1 VHDPRATYREKVIAC
16 ERGGTF
22 KYFLLADRVAHV
34 WAALAAQWGPPAKNA
49 AFATMEIGTPALIV
63 RSTLLGNPLTV
74 FRKRA
79 CTDAD
84 IATLHRLLEFRE
96 TVDA

>member
-1 VHDPRATYREKVIAC
+1 VTAALPYREKVIAC

-22 KYFLLADRVAHV
+22 KYFLAADRVKPV
-34 WAALAAQWGPPAKNA
+34 WEALVAAYGPVRTNAQM
-49 AFATMEIGTPALIV
+49 ATIEIECAPFIL
-63 RSTLLGNPLTV
+63 RSTLLGNPITV

-84 IATLHRLLEFRE
+84 VASLHEALEYPPHRG
-96 TVDA
+96 

>member
-1 VHDPRATYREKVIAC
+1 MSPELPYREKVIAC

-22 KYFLLADRVAHV
+22 KYFLAADRVAAV
-34 WAALAAQWGPPAKNA
+34 WENLERAFGAPVHNA
-49 AFATMEIGTPALIV
+49 AFGTLEIVTPVFIL
-63 RSTLLGNPLTV
+63 RSTLLRNPLTV

-84 IATLHRLLEFRE
+84 VRALHALLEF
-96 TVDA
+96 TDG

>member
-1 VHDPRATYREKVIAC
+1 VPDDRATYREKVIAC

-22 KYFLLADRVAHV
+22 KYFLVADRVSAV
-34 WAALAAQWGPPAKNA
+34 WAALADVWGAPQKNT
-49 AFATMEIGTPALIV
+49 AFATMEIVTPALIV

-79 CTDAD
+79 CTGAD
-84 IATLHRLLEFRE
+84 IEMLHRLVEYRE
-96 TVDA
+96 GDDA